1 MHCPACAAEVPEDD
15 AFCEA
20 CGANLQ
26 APAAPAA
33 GACQCGA
40 GPEEVDPDGFCLR
53 CGRRVRRPASD
64 HIEQLVSAQF
74 AAVSDRG
81 SKHDRNEDRC
91 AVAQAGAGFAL
102 VVCDGV
108 SATNKSERASAAVS
122 EAILKSLVAH
132 LQRPIDT
139 PEAAMQHALAAGAA
153 TLSNP
158 YQAEPDP
165 PSTTV
170 VAALVL
176 DGVATLGWAGDS
188 RAYWIDATGTHQL
201 TQDHSW
207 LNDAVTS
214 GLLTLEAAEAD
225 ARAHAITRWF
235 GADNIDALPPEQLR
249 FPIPGPGTLLLCTD
263 GLWNY
268 ADTLESFAHIY
279 SEAQEAGPDAITRA
293 NHLIQFAI
301 HEGGR
306 DNITVAI
313 LELAPAAKAASFR
326 NGRAGLKPC
335 P

>member
-20 CGANLQ
+20 CGANLH
-26 APAAPAA
+26 APAASAA
-33 GACQCGA
+33 GSCQCGA
-40 GPEEVDPDGFCLR
+40 GPEEVDADGFCLR
-53 CGRRVRRPASD
+53 CGRRVRRPAAD
-64 HIEQLVSAQF
+64 HIELLVSAAC

-81 SKHDRNEDRC
+81 VKHDRNEDRC
-91 AVAQAGAGFAL
+91 AIAAAGEGFAL

-108 SATNKSERASAAVS
+108 SATNKSERASGAVS
-122 EAILKSLVAH
+122 EAVLQSLVTH
-132 LQRPIDT
+132 LQRPAGDA
-139 PEAAMQHALAAGAA
+139 EAAMRQALGAGAA

-170 VAALVL
+170 VAALVA

-188 RAYWIDATGTHQL
+188 RAYWCDASGCRQL

-207 LNDAVTS
+207 LNDVVSS
-214 GLLTLEAAEAD
+214 GMLSAEAAEHD
-225 ARAHAITRWF
+225 PRAHAITRWF
-235 GADNIDALPPEQLR
+235 GADNVVAAPAEQLR

-268 ADTLESFAHIY
+268 AESM
-279 SEAQEAGPDAITRA
+279 EAFTQAFQAAEAAGPEALVQA
-293 NHLIQFAI
+293 NHLIQFAMG
-301 HEGGR
+301 EGGR

-313 LELAPAAKAASFR
+313 LQFQEPADVV
-326 NGRAGLKPC
+326 GRG
-335 P
+335 

>member
-15 AFCEA
+15 AFCEE
-20 CGANLQ
+20 CGANLH

-33 GACQCGA
+33 GSCQCGA
-40 GPEEVDPDGFCLR
+40 GPDEVDSDGFCLR

-64 HIEQLVSAQF
+64 HIEQVVSAAC

-81 SKHDRNEDRC
+81 IKHDRNEDRC
-91 AVAQAGAGFAL
+91 QIASAGGGFAM

-122 EAILKSLVAH
+122 EAILKSLLVH
-132 LQRPIDT
+132 LERPATEPD
-139 PEAAMQHALAAGAA
+139 AAMKRALGAGAA

-170 VAALVL
+170 VAALVAE
-176 DGVATLGWAGDS
+176 GIATIGWAGDS
-188 RAYWIDATGTHQL
+188 RAYWIDAAGCRQL

-207 LNDAVTS
+207 LNDALTT
-214 GLLTLEAAEAD
+214 GLMSAEAAEHD
-225 ARAHAITRWF
+225 PRAHAITRWF
-235 GADNIDALPPEQLR
+235 GADNTDAAPAELLR
-249 FPIPGPGTLLLCTD
+249 FPIPGAGTLLLCTD
-263 GLWNY
+263 GIWNY
-268 ADTLESFAHIY
+268 AESIEEFTAAVRD
-279 SEAQEAGPDAITRA
+279 AQAAGPEALVQA

-306 DNITVAI
+306 DNISVAI
-313 LELAPAAKAASFR
+313 LQFADTSERASLS
-326 NGRAGLKPC
+326 G
-335 P
+335 